1 MDKISDKLDTI
12 SERLYTVENKMSY
25 FEKQLYLWKLH
36 EQTSN
41 KPQYAPRRQQIS
53 QYVAPI
59 LRRTHQPPIMN
70 PYFKPPRY
78 KKHVN
83 EPQTP
88 TQFTKHN
95 ARTHQPPSTRPSSQL
110 DAPTQPPVH
119 PVQPTTLTTPAQ
131 PSTHQAQLVQP
142 DQTTEPYQTTLPT
155 STKTE
160 TQVTQR
166 TPMPKRYCH
175 SAQKSPATRSK
186 RTRHSSTDNEHYI
199 ISPVFEPRLK
209 NRKVLTSP
217 VNDID
222 PYADVV
228 PHLDNDFSDWT

>member
-12 SERLYTVENKMSY
+12 SKRLYTVENKMSY
-25 FEKQLYLWKLH
+25 IEKQLYLWKLH

-41 KPQYAPRRQQIS
+41 KPRRQQIP

-59 LRRTHQPPIMN
+59 SRRTHQPPIMK

-83 EPQTP
+83 EAP
-88 TQFTKHN
+88 TQHTNHN

-131 PSTHQAQLVQP
+131 SSTHQAQRAQP

-160 TQVTQR
+160 TQR
-166 TPMPKRYCH
+166 TPMPKRYSH
-175 SAQKSPATRSK
+175 SAQKSQLYSMSPATRSK

-217 VNDID
+217 VKDID
-222 PYADVV
+222 PYADAV

>member
-12 SERLYTVENKMSY
+12 SKRLYTVENKMSY
-25 FEKQLYLWKLH
+25 IEKQLYLWKLH

-41 KPQYAPRRQQIS
+41 KPQYAPRRQQIP

-59 LRRTHQPPIMN
+59 SRRTHQPPIMN

-83 EPQTP
+83 EAP
-88 TQFTKHN
+88 TQHTN
-95 ARTHQPPSTRPSSQL
+95 QPPSTRPSSQL
-110 DAPTQPPVH
+110 DAPTQPPVQT
-119 PVQPTTLTTPAQ
+119 VQLTTLTTPAQ
-131 PSTHQAQLVQP
+131 PSTHQAQLAQP
-142 DQTTEPYQTTLPT
+142 DQTTEPYQTTLLP

-160 TQVTQR
+160 TQR
-166 TPMPKRYCH
+166 TPMPKQYSH
-175 SAQKSPATRSK
+175 SAQKSQLYSLSPATRSK

-222 PYADVV
+222 PYADAV